1 MEEEIRWLSRF
12 KVGDLVGMP
21 SPVPGLHPGL
31 VIDIVEREPW
41 PVEGDKSYDTED
53 WRVLMKSIEGL
64 SGGKRIRVLHPD
76 GLLRVWKPEGL
87 ASL

>member
-12 KVGDLVGMP
+12 KVGDLVGIMP

-41 PVEGDKSYDTED
+41 PVEGD
-53 WRVLMKSIEGL
+53 
-64 SGGKRIRVLHPD
+64 
-76 GLLRVWKPEGL
+76 
-87 ASL
+87 